1 VAFEDA
7 MTRRESTR
15 SQAPEPSDPTGPLRE
30 EIRELKAHL
39 QILTGEAAT
48 NEVILRKT
56 QERELEL
63 LKAESLPVLL
73 RALVT
78 GLAGSYSLDA
88 VTLILLDPQ
97 HEIRHLLIGNGERL
111 EDFPGVMFVESL
123 AAMTPVFAALHRPW
137 LGPYIGSDHQLL
149 FPGGRP
155 LRSIAL
161 IPLTRQDRLTGAL
174 NFGSTE
180 DKRFTRHHGTDFLAH
195 LGVIAAV
202 CIENTVNRARLLRSG
217 MTDFLT
223 GWHNR
228 RYLHTRIKE
237 EPARAQRHATSVA
250 CLMIDVDH
258 FKRTNDIHGHLAGD
272 QVLREL
278 AQRID
283 GQIRG
288 SDTAAR
294 FGGDE
299 FAILLPET
307 GVAEATSLAERIRQ
321 IVCSAPVDL
330 GDGRGLPLSLS
341 IGVAAIQ
348 PRREERDL
356 KAMADRLLAEADTAL
371 YRAKAQG
378 RGRVEAADAAQPMNR

>member
-1 VAFEDA
+1 MA
-7 MTRRESTR
+7 RRESTR
-15 SQAPEPSDPTGPLRE
+15 SELPATPEPLAPLQE
-30 EIRELKAHL
+30 EIRELRARLHA
-39 QILTGEAAT
+39 LTGEAAT

-88 VTLILLDPQ
+88 VTLVLLDPQ
-97 HEIRHLLIGNGERL
+97 HEIRHLLIGSGEHL
-111 EDFPGVMFVESL
+111 EEFPGVMFVESL
-123 AAMTPVFAALHRPW
+123 TALAPAFVALHRPW

-161 IPLTRQDRLTGAL
+161 IPLTRQDRLTGTL
-174 NFGSTE
+174 NFGSTDE
-180 DKRFTRHHGTDFLAH
+180 KRFTRHHATDFLAH

-202 CIENTVNRARLLRSG
+202 CIENTINRARLLRSG

-237 EPARAQRHATSVA
+237 ELARAQRHGSSVA

-258 FKRTNDIHGHLAGD
+258 FKQTNDIHGHLAGD

-299 FAILLPET
+299 FAILLPDT
-307 GVAEATSLAERIRQ
+307 GVVEAAHLAERIRQ
-321 IVCSAPVDL
+321 IVCSAPIDL
-330 GDGRGLPLSLS
+330 GDSRTLALSLS
-341 IGVAAIQ
+341 IGAAAIE

-356 KAMADRLLAEADTAL
+356 KAMADRLLAEADSAL

-378 RGRVEAADAAQPMNR
+378 RGRVEASDPVSR

>member
-1 VAFEDA
+1 MARKEP
-7 MTRRESTR
+7 TRT
-15 SQAPEPSDPTGPLRE
+15 ATPTGARRATEDELRE
-30 EIRELKAHL
+30 LRSRLS
-39 QILTGEAAT
+39 ILTDEAAK

-56 QERELEL
+56 QERELDM
-63 LKAESLPVLL
+63 LKAESLPALL
-73 RALVT
+73 RVLVQ
-78 GLAGSYSLDA
+78 GLGDSYALDA
-88 VTLILLDPQ
+88 VTLLLLDPQ
-97 HEIRHLLIGNGERL
+97 HEIRHLLIGGGQRL

-123 AAMTPVFAALHRPW
+123 AGVAPPLVNLQRPW
-137 LGPYIGSDHQLL
+137 LGPFVGSDHQLV

-155 LRSIAL
+155 LRSVAL
-161 IPLTRQDRLTGAL
+161 IPLPRQDRLTGTL
-174 NFGSTE
+174 NFGSL
-180 DKRFTRHHGTDFLAH
+180 DPKRFTRHHATDFLAH
-195 LGVIAAV
+195 LGIIAAV
-202 CIENTVNRARLLRSG
+202 CLENAVNRARLLRSG

-237 EPARAQRHATSVA
+237 ELARAQRHSTPVA

-258 FKRTNDIHGHLAGD
+258 FKQINDAFGHLAGD
-272 QVLREL
+272 HVLREL

-307 GVAEATSLAERIRQ
+307 SAVEAAQLAERIRLM
-321 IVCSAPVDL
+321 VCSTPVDVGNERSL
-330 GDGRGLPLSLS
+330 VLSIS
-341 IGVAAIQ
+341 IGVAAVN
-348 PRREERDL
+348 PDRSERDL
-356 KAMADRLLAEADTAL
+356 KAVADGLLAEADAAL

-378 RGRVEAADAAQPMNR
+378 RGRVEPATHLAAASQPMNR

>member
-1 VAFEDA
+1 MARKEPTRTSTPAGARRTTED
-7 MTRRESTR
+7 E
-15 SQAPEPSDPTGPLRE
+15 LRE
-30 EIRELKAHL
+30 LRSRLS
-39 QILTGEAAT
+39 ILTDEAAK

-56 QERELEL
+56 QERELDL
-63 LKAESLPVLL
+63 LKAESLPALL
-73 RALVT
+73 RVLVQ
-78 GLAGSYSLDA
+78 GLGDSYALDA
-88 VTLILLDPQ
+88 VTLLLLDPQ
-97 HEIRHLLIGNGERL
+97 HEIRHLLIGGGQRL

-123 AAMTPVFAALHRPW
+123 AGVAPPLANLQRPW
-137 LGPYIGSDHQLL
+137 LGPFVGSDHQLV

-155 LRSIAL
+155 LRSVAL
-161 IPLTRQDRLTGAL
+161 IPLPRQERLTGTL
-174 NFGSTE
+174 NFGSL
-180 DKRFTRHHGTDFLAH
+180 DAKRFTRHHATDFLAH
-195 LGVIAAV
+195 LGIIAAV
-202 CIENTVNRARLLRSG
+202 CLENAVNRARLLRSG

-237 EPARAQRHATSVA
+237 ELARAQRHGTPVA

-258 FKRTNDIHGHLAGD
+258 FKQINDAFGHLVGD
-272 QVLREL
+272 HVLREL

-307 GVAEATSLAERIRQ
+307 SAVEAAQLAERIRLM
-321 IVCSAPVDL
+321 VCSTPVDA
-330 GDGRGLPLSLS
+330 GNERSHVLSIS
-341 IGVAAIQ
+341 IGVAAVN
-348 PRREERDL
+348 PDRSERDL
-356 KAMADRLLAEADTAL
+356 KAVADGLLAEADAAL

-378 RGRVEAADAAQPMNR
+378 RGRVEPAVHLAAASQPMNR

>member
-1 VAFEDA
+1 MA
-7 MTRRESTR
+7 RRDSTR
-15 SQAPEPSDPTGPLRE
+15 SQLSDTRDPTAPLQE
-30 EIRELKAHL
+30 EIRELRARLHT
-39 QILTGEAAT
+39 LTDEAAT
-48 NEVILRKT
+48 NEAILRKT

-88 VTLILLDPQ
+88 VTLVLLDPQ
-97 HEIRHLLIGNGERL
+97 HEIRHLLIGGGERL
-111 EDFPGVMFVESL
+111 EDLPGVMFVDSLTSL
-123 AAMTPVFAALHRPW
+123 APAFVALHRPW
-137 LGPYIGSDHQLL
+137 LGPYIGADHQLL

-161 IPLTRQDRLTGAL
+161 IPLTRQDRLTGTL
-174 NFGSTE
+174 NFGSTDE
-180 DKRFTRHHGTDFLAH
+180 KRFTRHHATDFLTH

-202 CIENTVNRARLLRSG
+202 CIENAINRARLLRSG

-237 EPARAQRHATSVA
+237 ELARAQRHGTSVA

-258 FKRTNDIHGHLAGD
+258 FKQTNDVHGHLAGD

-307 GVAEATSLAERIRQ
+307 GVAEAAQLAERIRQ
-321 IVCSAPVDL
+321 IVCSAPVEL
-330 GDGRGLPLSLS
+330 GDGRSLPLSLS
-341 IGVAAIQ
+341 IGAAALQ

-356 KAMADRLLAEADTAL
+356 KGMADRLLTEADAAL

-378 RGRVEAADAAQPMNR
+378 RGRVEAAESAQPMNR

>member
-1 VAFEDA
+1 

-15 SQAPEPSDPTGPLRE
+15 SQLVEQSDPAAHLRE
-30 EIRELKAHL
+30 EIRELTARL
-39 QILTGEAAT
+39 QRLTGEAAS

-78 GLAGSYSLDA
+78 GLTKSYSLDV
-88 VTLILLDPQ
+88 VTLVLLDPQ
-97 HEIRHLLIGNGERL
+97 HEIRHLLIGSGESL
-111 EDFPGVMFVESL
+111 EDFPGVMFVESMT
-123 AAMTPVFAALHRPW
+123 AMAPIFNALHRPW

-149 FPGGRP
+149 FPGGRV

-161 IPLTRQDRLTGAL
+161 IPLTRQEHLVGAL
-174 NFGSTE
+174 NFGSSE

-217 MTDFLT
+217 MTNFLT

-237 EPARAQRHATSVA
+237 EIARAQRHGTSVA
-250 CLMIDVDH
+250 CLMIDVDY
-258 FKRTNDIHGHLAGD
+258 FKQTNDVYGHLAGD

-288 SDTAAR
+288 SDTTAR

-299 FAILLPET
+299 FAILLPDT
-307 GVAEATSLAERIRQ
+307 SVTEAAHLAERIRQ
-321 IVCSAPVDL
+321 IVCSAPVEL
-330 GDGRGLPLSLS
+330 GDSRTLALSLS
-341 IGVAAIQ
+341 IGAAAIQ
-348 PRREERDL
+348 PQREERDL
-356 KAMADRLLAEADTAL
+356 KAMADRLL
-371 YRAKAQG
+371 
-378 RGRVEAADAAQPMNR
+378 

>member
-1 VAFEDA
+1 MA
-7 MTRRESTR
+7 RRESTR
-15 SQAPEPSDPTGPLRE
+15 SELPETRDPLAPLHE
-30 EIRELKAHL
+30 EIRELKARL
-39 QILTGEAAT
+39 SALTGEAAT

-78 GLAGSYSLDA
+78 GLASSYSLDA
-88 VTLILLDPQ
+88 VTLVLLDPQ
-97 HEIRHLLIGNGERL
+97 HEIRHLLIGSGEHL
-111 EDFPGVMFVESL
+111 EEFPGVMFVESL
-123 AAMTPVFAALHRPW
+123 TALAPSFVALHRPW

-149 FPGGRP
+149 FPGGRQ

-161 IPLTRQDRLTGAL
+161 IPLIRQDRLTGTL
-174 NFGSTE
+174 NFGSTDE
-180 DKRFTRHHGTDFLAH
+180 KRFTRHHATDFLSH

-202 CIENTVNRARLLRSG
+202 CIENTINRARLLRSG

-237 EPARAQRHATSVA
+237 ELARAQRRGSSVA

-258 FKRTNDIHGHLAGD
+258 FKQTNDVYGHLAGD

-278 AQRID
+278 AQRIE

-299 FAILLPET
+299 FAILLPDT
-307 GVAEATSLAERIRQ
+307 SVPEAAHLAERIRQ

-330 GDGRGLPLSLS
+330 GDSRSLALSLS
-341 IGVAAIQ
+341 IGAAAIRPQ
-348 PRREERDL
+348 RDERDL
-356 KAMADRLLAEADTAL
+356 KAMADRLLAEADSAL
-371 YRAKAQG
+371 YRAKAHG
-378 RGRVEAADAAQPMNR
+378 RGRVEASEPTSR

>member
-1 VAFEDA
+1 MA
-7 MTRRESTR
+7 RRESNRSELPETR
-15 SQAPEPSDPTGPLRE
+15 DPFAALHE
-30 EIRELKAHL
+30 EIRELKTRLGA
-39 QILTGEAAT
+39 LTSEAAT

-78 GLAGSYSLDA
+78 GLASSYSLDT
-88 VTLILLDPQ
+88 VTLVLLDPQ
-97 HEIRHLLIGNGERL
+97 HEIRHLLIGGGERL

-123 AAMTPVFAALHRPW
+123 TALAPSFVALHRPW

-149 FPGGRP
+149 FPGGRA

-161 IPLTRQDRLTGAL
+161 IPLTRQDRLTGTL
-174 NFGSTE
+174 NFGSTD

-202 CIENTVNRARLLRSG
+202 CIENTINRARLLRSG

-237 EPARAQRHATSVA
+237 ELARAQRHGSSVA

-258 FKRTNDIHGHLAGD
+258 FKQTNDLYGHLAGD

-299 FAILLPET
+299 FAILLPDT
-307 GVAEATSLAERIRQ
+307 GVTEAARLAERIRQ

-330 GDGRGLPLSLS
+330 GDSRSLALSLS
-341 IGVAAIQ
+341 IGAAAIAPQ
-348 PRREERDL
+348 REERDL
-356 KAMADRLLAEADTAL
+356 KAMADRLLAEADSAL

-378 RGRVEAADAAQPMNR
+378 RGRVEASER

>member
-1 VAFEDA
+1 

-15 SQAPEPSDPTGPLRE
+15 SQMVAQSDSAAHLRE
-30 EIRELKAHL
+30 EIRDLTARL
-39 QILTGEAAT
+39 QRLTGEAAS

-78 GLAGSYSLDA
+78 GLTNSYSLDL
-88 VTLILLDPQ
+88 VTLVLLDPE
-97 HEIRHLLIGNGERL
+97 HEIRHLLIGSGESL
-111 EDFPGVMFVESL
+111 EDFPGVMFVESMT
-123 AAMTPVFAALHRPW
+123 AMTPVFNALHRPW

-149 FPGGRP
+149 FPGGCP

-161 IPLTRQDRLTGAL
+161 IPLTRQDHLVGAL

-202 CIENTVNRARLLRSG
+202 CIENTVNRARLMRSG

-237 EPARAQRHATSVA
+237 EIARAQRHGTSVA
-250 CLMIDVDH
+250 CLMIDVDY
-258 FKRTNDIHGHLAGD
+258 FKQTNDLHGHLAGD

-307 GVAEATSLAERIRQ
+307 GVAEAARLAERIRQ

-341 IGVAAIQ
+341 IGAAALL

-356 KAMADRLLAEADTAL
+356 KALADRLLAEADAAL

-378 RGRVEAADAAQPMNR
+378 RGRVEATDTAQPMNR